1 MSIKENTELIAEF
14 MGIVYNKDED
24 RYYNNG
30 YKIQSTLLNFY
41 RSWDWLMPVVE
52 KIESLGYEFFIVED
66 RVKVSHNTDH
76 SIETIIDLTFGGSKR
91 DATYQGVVEFI
102 NQYNKNQ

>member
-52 KIESLGYEFFIVED
+52 KIKEVNEDYPKELNNVSLFS
-66 RVKVSHNTDH
+66 KK
-76 SIETIIDLTFGGSKR
+76 IEVCK
-91 DATYQGVVEFI
+91 AVVEFI
-102 NQYNKNQ
+102 NQYNKNK

>member
-52 KIESLGYEFFIVED
+52 KIKEVNGDYPKELNNVSLFSE
-66 RVKVSHNTDH
+66 
-76 SIETIIDLTFGGSKR
+76 KR
-91 DATYQGVVEFI
+91 EVFKAVAEFI
-102 NQYNKNQ
+102 KQYNKNT

>member
-1 MSIKENTELIAEF
+1 MKASIKENTELIAEF

-30 YKIQSTLLNFY
+30 HKIQSTLLNFY

-52 KIESLGYEFFIVED
+52 KIKKVNGYYPKELNNVSLFSE
-66 RVKVSHNTDH
+66 
-76 SIETIIDLTFGGSKR
+76 KR
-91 DATYQGVVEFI
+91 EVCKAVAEFI
-102 NQYNKNQ
+102 KQYNKNK